1 MHYIKCNHC
10 GRLVEIKSQYMV
22 FCPACK
28 RKMDNSFAAWSK
40 RNPSRSF
47 EEYLGELA
55 VSETALEGVREQ
67 RKIGRTI
74 MRRKAMQRALSAF
87 GIALLVTTL
96 GLGGYWAWTRYHR
109 STAITALLDRVW
121 QITYY
126 DDLGATLQFP
136 FPLET
141 ESAFSADSLQ
151 RENDRLTADTL
162 QRQVVLG
169 AVSRRWAEPGTVSVT
184 ASRID
189 YQPDFGVNRDIA
201 TRQILLG
208 MLQENDLQGFEFFRN
223 DYSIPNIEARSLSGS
238 YLSGI
243 EAFEFRAL
251 MAQYGHTVW
260 YFMVAYPRSKP
271 EGLLVA
277 ERFFKGILID
287 RQLTGKQAVE

>member
-1 MHYIKCNHC
+1 MHYIKCSHC
-10 GRLVEIKSQYMV
+10 GKLVEIKSQYMV
-22 FCPACK
+22 FCPSCK
-28 RKMDNSFAAWSK
+28 RKMDNSFAEWSK
-40 RNPSRSF
+40 RNPGRGY
-47 EEYLGELA
+47 EEYLGGLA
-55 VSETALEGVREQ
+55 VSGTALEGVREQ
-67 RKIGRTI
+67 RKIGRAI
-74 MRRKAMQRALSAF
+74 VRGKAARRALLAL
-87 GIALLVTTL
+87 GIALLVTVL
-96 GLGGYWAWTRYHR
+96 GIGGYWMWNRYNR
-109 STAITALLDRVW
+109 SASITALLNKAWR
-121 QITYY
+121 ITYY
-126 DDLGATLQFP
+126 DDLGATLKFP
-136 FPLET
+136 FPLEK

-162 QRQVVLG
+162 QRQVVLD

-189 YQPDFGVNRDIA
+189 YRPDFGVNRDIA
-201 TRQILLG
+201 TRQILLN

-223 DYSIPNIEARSLSGS
+223 DYSIPNVEARSLSGS
-238 YLSGI
+238 YLLGI

-287 RQLTGKQAVE
+287 RQLTGKPAE